1 MTTRRVFLRT
11 AGAAVAGS
19 FAAACAQETTAA
31 DGGGTVTGTFRVAL
45 PAVGQTVAIS
55 GAGAGGQG
63 IAVTR
68 LTDTSVVAVS
78 RQCTHQHCTV
88 NLPTSAGGVLACP
101 CHGSEFSP
109 SGAVVSPPAIAPLP
123 TYPVVIEGNEVVV
136 TVS

>member
-11 AGAAVAGS
+11 AGVAVAGS
-19 FAAACAQETTAA
+19 LVAACAGDATGT
-31 DGGGTVTGTFRVAL
+31 GGARTVTGTFRVAL
-45 PAVGQTVAIS
+45 PAVGQTVAIN

-88 NLPTSAGGVLACP
+88 NLPTSAGGVLGCP
-101 CHGSEFSP
+101 CHGSEFTT
-109 SGAVVSPPAIAPLP
+109 SGAVVSPPAVAALP
-123 TYPVVIEGNEVVV
+123 SYPATIEGNEVVV